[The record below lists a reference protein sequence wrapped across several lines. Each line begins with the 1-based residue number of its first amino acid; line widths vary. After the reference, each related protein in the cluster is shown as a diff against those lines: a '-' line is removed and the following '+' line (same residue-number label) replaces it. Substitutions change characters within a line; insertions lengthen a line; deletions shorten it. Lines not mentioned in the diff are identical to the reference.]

1 MTKTAF
7 LALLAIFLA
16 SPSFAQEDDAW
27 PKLTPIQKAAF
38 TEALS
43 ALNPQKVIILCND
56 EESSCK
62 DFASSLK
69 ASFKADGWDATKDN
83 FQFGKLKDGI
93 TVWQKG
99 SKNIAK
105 MLSDSTGYEV
115 KTTKND
121 ILNEKTADVVITIG
135 DKK

>member
-1 MTKTAF
+1 MTKAAI
-7 LALLAIFLA
+7 LAIFAIFLA

-27 PKLTPIQKAAF
+27 PKLTPIQKSSF

-62 DFASSLK
+62 DLASSLK

-93 TVWQKG
+93 TVWQKSG
-99 SKNIAK
+99 KSIAK

-121 ILNEKTADVVITIG
+121 ILNEGAASIVVTIG
-135 DKK
+135 EKK